1 MANCVSRAGRPVV
14 WAVAVLAAGTLAA
27 CSSPGPR
34 QVKVDNPSVTYTY
47 RTDNDLLKAS
57 QQASAYCSQYGSVE
71 RTSRIT
77 NNGDGSNTV
86 IFDCVRTTTSAAI
99 VPTPAPVPAPMGTP
113 MSYTYRTDQELL
125 DASRNAEAYCMRY
138 NGSLSSNIV
147 TNANGTKTVAFSCVP
162 R

>member
-1 MANCVSRAGRPVV
+1 MTKCVSHIGKPVL
-14 WAVAVLAAGTLAA
+14 WAVAIAAAGTLAA
-27 CSSPGPR
+27 CASPGPR

-86 IFDCVRTTTSAAI
+86 IFDCVKTSTSAAV
-99 VPTPAPVPAPMGTP
+99 VPVPMPVPAPVATP

-125 DASRNAEAYCMRY
+125 DASRSAEATCARY
-138 NGSLSSNIV
+138 GGPMTSNIV
-147 TNANGTKTVAFSCVP
+147 TNANGTKTVTFSCGI

>member
-1 MANCVSRAGRPVV
+1 MAKCVSRVGKRVLWVV
-14 WAVAVLAAGTLAA
+14 AVAAAGTLAA
-27 CSSPGPR
+27 CASPGPR

-57 QQASAYCSQYGSVE
+57 QQAATYCNQYGNVE

-86 IFDCVRTTTSAAI
+86 VFDCVKTTTSAAVVA
-99 VPTPAPVPAPMGTP
+99 VPTPVPAPMATP
-113 MSYTYRTDQELL
+113 MAYTYRTDQELL
-125 DASRNAEAYCMRY
+125 DASRNAEAYCLRA
-138 NGSLSSNIV
+138 GGPISSTIV
-147 TNANGTKTVAFSCVP
+147 NNPNGTKTVTFTCGP